1 MKKDNDRDYKKEI
14 IDSVVSDLQ
23 KRAVQIHENPDL
35 PATAQLTQMDV
46 IWNLIKVL
54 GHYSEN
60 MQVLEAYRLKKQ
72 ERKRLMQDK
81 EKAE

>member
-14 IDSVVSDLQ
+14 IDSIVSDLQ

-35 PATAQLTQMDV
+35 LVTAQLTQMDV

-54 GHYSEN
+54 EYYSEN

-72 ERKRLMQDK
+72 ERKRLIQGK
-81 EKAE
+81 EITE